1 MSFVFFLTC
10 VHLAPGDLESFQGNT
25 REAKPCTELVNVD
38 YRHKV
43 IQLHYVFECM
53 TLCVRKP
60 ELFMF
65 HHDSEKQEI
74 LTGQLW
80 VSIYLSLFYIYH
92 ISSFVP
98 NVHVLFVDSDI
109 DFLSVQCKNKKPL

>member
-1 MSFVFFLTC
+1 MSFVFSLTC
-10 VHLAPGDLESFQGNT
+10 VHLALGDLESFPGNT
-25 REAKPCTELVNVD
+25 REAKPCTEPVNVD

-53 TLCVRKP
+53 TLCVHEP

-80 VSIYLSLFYIYH
+80 VSVYLITFPPLCLMYMFYRLTVI
-92 ISSFVP
+92 
-98 NVHVLFVDSDI
+98 
-109 DFLSVQCKNKKPL
+109 NKKPL